1 MKNIT
6 EKIKELK
13 KKRNAVILVHN
24 YQPPEIQDI
33 ADFRGDSLGL
43 SREAAKTS
51 ADVIVFCGVHFM
63 AETAAILSPD
73 KTVLLPDKD
82 AGCPMADMIDA
93 GKLREL
99 KKKHPA
105 AAVVCYVNSTAEVKA
120 ESDYC
125 CTSANAVE
133 ILSGIEKNEI
143 IFVPDKYLGSFAA
156 KKAGKNVIL
165 YDGYCPVHMKILPE
179 QLVEAKNEHPSAKV
193 LVHPESR
200 SDVCDMADEIL
211 STSGMEKFARE
222 SGCEEMIIGTETG
235 LIYRLQKDNPDRKFY
250 PASAAALCSNM
261 KKTSLEKVL
270 WSLEEMKYEIKVRE
284 ETAKAARKAIDRM
297 ISAG

>member
-1 MKNIT
+1 MKNIA
-6 EKIKELK
+6 EKIKALK

-24 YQPPEIQDI
+24 YQSPEVQDV

-73 KTVLLPDKD
+73 KIVLLPDEN

-93 GKLREL
+93 EQLREL
-99 KKKHPA
+99 KKKHPG

-125 CTSANAVE
+125 CPSANAVE

-156 KKAGKNVIL
+156 KKAGREVIL

-179 QLVEAKNEHPSAKV
+179 HLVTAKREHPLAKV
-193 LVHPESR
+193 LVHPECR
-200 SDVCDMADEIL
+200 TEICDMADEVL
-211 STSGMEKFARE
+211 STSGMEKFAR
-222 SGCEEMIIGTETG
+222 SGGSEEMIIGTETG
-235 LIYRLQKDNPDRKFY
+235 LIYRLQKANPGKKFY
-250 PASAAALCSNM
+250 PASGGAVCPNM

-270 WSLEEMKYEIKVRE
+270 WALEEMKYEIKVDE
-284 ETAKAARKAIDRM
+284 KTAKAARKAIDRM

>member
-1 MKNIT
+1 MERII
-6 EKIKELK
+6 EKINELK

-24 YQPPEIQDI
+24 YQPSEVQDI

-93 GKLREL
+93 EKLRAL
-99 KKKHPA
+99 KKKHPHA
-105 AAVVCYVNSTAEVKA
+105 SVVCYVNSTAEVKA

-133 ILSGIEKNEI
+133 ILSGIENNEI

-156 KKAGKNVIL
+156 GKAGKKVIL
-165 YDGYCPVHMKILPE
+165 YEGYCPIHMKILE
-179 QLVEAKNEHPSAKV
+179 QHITDGRKAHPGAKV
-193 LVHPESR
+193 LVHPECR
-200 SDVCDMADEIL
+200 TAICDLADEVL
-211 STSGMEKFARE
+211 STSGMERYARE
-222 SGCEEMIIGTETG
+222 TKCEEMIIGTETG
-235 LIYRLQKDNPDRKFY
+235 LVYRLQKDNPGKKFY
-250 PASAAALCSNM
+250 PASAEAVCPNM

-270 WSLEEMKYEIKVRE
+270 WALEEMKHEIRVKE
-284 ETAKAARKAIDRM
+284 NTAKAAWKAIDRM
-297 ISAG
+297 ISFG